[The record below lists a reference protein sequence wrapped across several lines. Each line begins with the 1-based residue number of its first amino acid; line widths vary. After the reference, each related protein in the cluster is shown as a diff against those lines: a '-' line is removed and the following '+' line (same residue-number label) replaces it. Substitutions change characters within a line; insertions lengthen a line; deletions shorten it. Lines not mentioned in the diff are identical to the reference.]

1 MSFSGPLNAAF
12 PEFENKQ
19 LGKQLGK
26 WEHLRNRDHFRKIG
40 VPLRFGRQMCR
51 WLVYYGEPLV
61 PAVLI
66 FYQDHS
72 LIAQS
77 ERDMDAQYTPGINNP
92 ARVRR
97 VVCVCVCM
105 RCERAYVRA
114 RAWAHA
120 PSACASPCE
129 HARVRASSASAL
141 CGFAESLCERTRL
154 RPRMVPAHIPR
165 THARTK
171 PHK

>member
-1 MSFSGPLNAAF
+1 
-12 PEFENKQ
+12 
-19 LGKQLGK
+19 
-26 WEHLRNRDHFRKIG
+26 
-40 VPLRFGRQMCR
+40 MCR

-97 VVCVCVCM
+97 VVCVCVCVCM

-114 RAWAHA
+114 SMGSRA
-120 PSACASPCE
+120 
-129 HARVRASSASAL
+129 
-141 CGFAESLCERTRL
+141 
-154 RPRMVPAHIPR
+154 
-165 THARTK
+165 
-171 PHK
+171 